1 MDVDR
6 REGAYNCEAEVER
19 LRGEVMERLATV
31 DTQLEAVQNGVS
43 NFRDYQDESRANW
56 KRADAFFTASE
67 AREETKHKDTEDVRE
82 NLQLYYQA
90 QDDRRGAKNLS
101 IARAAMFITL
111 GMALIAGA
119 SWYHD
124 FKTPSV
130 QDIAK
135 QTVTEMLKSQEKP
148 AKAATK

>member
-1 MDVDR
+1 MDR
-6 REGAYNCEAEVER
+6 REGAYNCEAEIER

-31 DTQLEAVQNGVS
+31 DTQLEAALKGVS
-43 NFRDYQDESRANW
+43 NFRDYQDESRENW
-56 KRADAFFTASE
+56 KRADAFFTKLE

-82 NLQLYYQA
+82 NLQLHYQA
-90 QDDRRGAKNLS
+90 NDDRRAAKNLS
-101 IARAAMFITL
+101 IARAAMLVTV

-119 SWYHD
+119 SLYHD

-135 QTVTEMLKSQEKP
+135 QTVTEILKSQEKQ

>member
-1 MDVDR
+1 
-6 REGAYNCEAEVER
+6 
-19 LRGEVMERLATV
+19 MERLATV
-31 DTQLEAVQNGVS
+31 DTQLEAALKGVS
-43 NFRDYQDESRANW
+43 NFRDYQDESRENW
-56 KRADAFFTASE
+56 KRADKVFTILE
-67 AREETKHKDTEDVRE
+67 AREKTKQEDTNAVRD
-82 NLQLYYQA
+82 NLQLHYQA
-90 QDDRRGAKNLS
+90 NDDRRGEKNLS

-124 FKTPSV
+124 YKTPSA